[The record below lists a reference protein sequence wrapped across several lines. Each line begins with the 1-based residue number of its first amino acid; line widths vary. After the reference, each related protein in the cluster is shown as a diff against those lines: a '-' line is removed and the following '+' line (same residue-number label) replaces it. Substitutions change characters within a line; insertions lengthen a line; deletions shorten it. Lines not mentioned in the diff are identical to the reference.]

1 MMEGGRLLD
10 LDIIELREKGIASN
24 IDMNTNGSNERLTNG
39 NCRSSNGK
47 VVDLTA
53 DIDLVVL
60 EETAIEVAFMR
71 GSGEA
76 KTIDEDVVGE
86 FLKQFTGFRVTL
98 ECMLGMNNHTTW
110 DVDIETCMIP
120 IGVGVINTNVGG
132 NGRSSRV
139 GIGITCVGEKNVEVA
154 DSSNGKE

>member
-76 KTIDEDVVGE
+76 KRIDEDVVGE
-86 FLKQFTGFRVTL
+86 FLKQLPASG
-98 ECMLGMNNHTTW
+98 
-110 DVDIETCMIP
+110 
-120 IGVGVINTNVGG
+120 
-132 NGRSSRV
+132 
-139 GIGITCVGEKNVEVA
+139 
-154 DSSNGKE
+154 

>member
-1 MMEGGRLLD
+1 M
-10 LDIIELREKGIASN
+10 
-24 IDMNTNGSNERLTNG
+24 
-39 NCRSSNGK
+39 
-47 VVDLTA
+47 
-53 DIDLVVL
+53 
-60 EETAIEVAFMR
+60 
-71 GSGEA
+71 
-76 KTIDEDVVGE
+76 
-86 FLKQFTGFRVTL
+86 TL